1 MGASGIWVID
11 LSNPAAPVRR
21 GVYDTAG
28 TAFAVALDDAGG
40 LAYVADGSG
49 GLKVVSLANLAAPT
63 LVGSVAITGIVRDI
77 ALQGNVAYLADQMGR
92 LVTVDVG
99 TPSAPRQLGAV
110 VIGRYTFNVA
120 VEGTRAVLHT
130 ADSVAYLE
138 VLDVSSPANP
148 VLQGNV
154 AVDAAGGIKGIALA
168 GGRAFV
174 ANATQGLKIYD
185 LGTSPSLKG
194 VAKDD
199 FAAAHM
205 AAAPGISVVTGTDV
219 PSNTARIQVVDTSDP
234 TLPHVVGE
242 LATTVVPAGILDVAI
257 NAAGTTAVTAM
268 GTSGIWVLDLG
279 NPAAPVR
286 RGVYDTTGI
295 AYAVALNDSGSLA
308 YVADGNGGIKVV
320 SLANP
325 SAPTLLGSLAMTGVQ
340 RDIAVQGGMAY
351 VADQMGR
358 LVVVDVATPSA
369 PREIGSLLM
378 GRYTFNVA
386 VQGALAI
393 VHSAD
398 STAYVDVVDVTT
410 PTSPAIR
417 GSVAVDTAGGIKG
430 LAVDGGRVFVA
441 NGAQG
446 MKIYSLANPS
456 TPSLVG
462 NGYTIGAAMDVAV
475 ENGMAETADAA
486 STVSVIDLFAR

>member
-1 MGASGIWVID
+1 
-11 LSNPAAPVRR
+11 
-21 GVYDTAG
+21 
-28 TAFAVALDDAGG
+28 
-40 LAYVADGSG
+40 
-49 GLKVVSLANLAAPT
+49 LAAPA
-63 LVGSVAITGIVRDI
+63 LVGSVAITGIVRDV

-92 LVTVDVG
+92 LVTVDVS
-99 TPSAPRQLGAV
+99 TPSGPRQLGAL

-120 VEGTRAVLHT
+120 VEGTRAVVHT

-138 VLDVSSPANP
+138 VIDVSAPANP

-154 AVDAAGGIKGIALA
+154 AVDAAGGVKGLALA
-168 GGRAFV
+168 GGHAFV
-174 ANATQGLKIYD
+174 ANAAQGLKIYD
-185 LGTSPSLKG
+185 LGSAPTLKS

-199 FAAAHM
+199 FTAAHM
-205 AAAPGISVVTGTDV
+205 AAAADVSVVTGTDV
-219 PSNTARIQVVDTSDP
+219 PSNTARIQVVDTSNP
-234 TLPHVVGE
+234 TLPRVVGE

-257 NAAGTTAVTAM
+257 NAAGTAAVTAM
-268 GTSGIWVLDLG
+268 GTAGIWVLDLA

-286 RGVYDTTGI
+286 RGVYDTSGI
-295 AYAVALNDSGSLA
+295 AYAVALNDTGSLA
-308 YVADGNGGIKVV
+308 YVADGNGGLKVV

-340 RDIAVQGGMAY
+340 RDVTVQGGLAY

-369 PREIGSLLM
+369 PHEIGSVLM

-386 VQGALAI
+386 VQGGLAL

-410 PTSPAIR
+410 PTNPAIR
-417 GSVAVDTAGGIKG
+417 GSVAVDTAGGVKG
-430 LAVDGGRVFVA
+430 VALDGGRAYVA
-441 NGAQG
+441 NGAYG
-446 MKIYSLANPS
+446 LKIYSLANPA
-456 TPSLVG
+456 TPALVG

-486 STVSVIDLFAR
+486 STVSVIDLFAN